1 MEINIPAGASAI
13 IERLEAH
20 GYEAYI
26 VGGCV
31 RDSLMGK
38 TPSDWDIC
46 TSARAE
52 EMLALF
58 EDKRVIPTGIQHG
71 TLTILAADG
80 AYEVTTFRIDGEY
93 LDHRHPKSVAFTREL
108 AEDLSRRDF
117 TINAMAWHP
126 ERGLI
131 DLFGGE
137 HDLSHRLVRAVGDP
151 TQRFDE
157 DGLRMLRM
165 VRFATVLDFDYDQA
179 TYDAVLAQNHLLDY
193 ISKER
198 IQVELN
204 KILLAAHPARG
215 LADLYTLG
223 MYPYI
228 IPVMCHTVGFA
239 QEGGHHFLDV
249 FEHSLLAVGVTQPE
263 LVLRLTMFLHDIGK
277 PFTWDATGAT
287 DYDRFNDHAAVG
299 AKIASRVLRQ
309 LKYDNATRKAVVEL
323 IRHHNDLILPDE
335 VNVRQTLAR
344 LGEVQTRRLVQVKI
358 ADLIAHDLGSERA
371 ETVAFFDEITAVIDR
386 VTSRGDCVRVKNLAV
401 GGREMQALGLSGR
414 AIGRALDALLEQV
427 LVDPAFNERDRLLAW
442 VREHAEALSDQQ

>member
-1 MEINIPAGASAI
+1 MEIHIPTGARKI
-13 IERLEAH
+13 IARLEQH

-38 TPSDWDIC
+38 SPSDWDIC

-52 EMLALF
+52 EMMALF

-71 TLTILAADG
+71 TLTILAEDG

-131 DLFGGE
+131 DLFGGVE
-137 HDLSHRLVRAVGDP
+137 DLRDRLVRAVGDP
-151 TQRFDE
+151 VQRFNE

-165 VRFATVLDFDYDQA
+165 VRFATVLDFDYDPA
-179 TYDAVLAQNHLLDY
+179 TYDAVRKQGHLLQY

-215 LADLYTLG
+215 LEDLYTLG

-228 IPVMCHTVGFA
+228 IPMMCHTVGFA
-239 QEGGHHFLDV
+239 QRGGHHFLDV
-249 FEHSLLAVGVTQPE
+249 FEHSLLAVGVIAPE
-263 LVLRLTMFLHDIGK
+263 LVLRLTMLLHDIGK
-277 PFTWDATGAT
+277 PFVWDSSESLS
-287 DYDRFNDHAAVG
+287 YDRFDDHAAVS
-299 AKIASRVLRQ
+299 AKLAGKILRD
-309 LKYDNATRKAVVEL
+309 LKYDNATRKDVVEL
-323 IRHHNDLILPDE
+323 IAHHNDILLPDP
-335 VNVRQTLAR
+335 VNVRRALAR
-344 LGEVQTRRLVQVKI
+344 LGEVQTRRLVQVKV
-358 ADLIAHDLGSERA
+358 ADLIAHDLAGEREKILALFA
-371 ETVAFFDEITAVIDR
+371 EISDVIDE
-386 VTSRGDCVRVKNLAV
+386 VVARGDCTSVKALAI
-401 GGREMQALGLSGR
+401 GGQDMMALGLSGR
-414 AIGRALDALLEQV
+414 AIGQMLNAALEIVLEKPEMNTRETLL
-427 LVDPAFNERDRLLAW
+427 NW
-442 VREHAEALSDQQ
+442 VRGNLENCQK

>member
-1 MEINIPAGASAI
+1 MEIHIPTGARKI
-13 IERLEAH
+13 IARLEQH

-38 TPSDWDIC
+38 RPSDWDIC

-52 EMLALF
+52 EMMALF

-71 TLTILAADG
+71 TLTILAEDG

-131 DLFGGE
+131 DLFGGVE
-137 HDLSHRLVRAVGDP
+137 DLRDRLVRAVGDP
-151 TQRFDE
+151 VQRFNE

-165 VRFATVLDFDYDQA
+165 VRFATVLDFDYDPA
-179 TYDAVLAQNHLLDY
+179 TYDAVRKQGHLLQY

-215 LADLYTLG
+215 LEDLYTLG

-228 IPVMCHTVGFA
+228 IPMMCHTVGFA
-239 QEGGHHFLDV
+239 QRGGHHFLDV
-249 FEHSLLAVGVTQPE
+249 FEHSLLAVGVITPE
-263 LVLRLTMFLHDIGK
+263 LVLRLTMLLHDIGK
-277 PFTWDATGAT
+277 PFVWDSSESLS
-287 DYDRFNDHAAVG
+287 YDRFDDHAAVS
-299 AKIASRVLRQ
+299 AKLAGKILRD
-309 LKYDNATRKAVVEL
+309 LKYDNATRKDVVEL
-323 IRHHNDLILPDE
+323 IAHHNDILLPDP
-335 VNVRQTLAR
+335 VNVRRALAR
-344 LGEVQTRRLVQVKI
+344 LGEVQTRRLVQVKV
-358 ADLIAHDLGSERA
+358 ADLIAHDLAGEREKILTLFA
-371 ETVAFFDEITAVIDR
+371 EISDVIDE
-386 VTSRGDCVRVKNLAV
+386 VVARGDCTSVKALAI
-401 GGREMQALGLSGR
+401 GGQDMMALGLSGR
-414 AIGRALDALLEQV
+414 AIGQMLNAALELVLEKPEMNTRETLL
-427 LVDPAFNERDRLLAW
+427 NW
-442 VREHAEALSDQQ
+442 VRGNLENCQK

>member
-1 MEINIPAGASAI
+1 MEIHIPTGARKI
-13 IERLEAH
+13 IARLEQH

-38 TPSDWDIC
+38 SPSDWDIC

-52 EMLALF
+52 EMMALF

-71 TLTILAADG
+71 TLTILAEDG

-131 DLFGGE
+131 DLFGGVE
-137 HDLSHRLVRAVGDP
+137 DLRDRLVRAVGDP
-151 TQRFDE
+151 VQRFNE

-165 VRFATVLDFDYDQA
+165 VRFATVLDFDYDPA
-179 TYDAVLAQNHLLDY
+179 TYDAVRKQGHLLQY

-215 LADLYTLG
+215 LEDLYTLG

-228 IPVMCHTVGFA
+228 IPLMCHTVGFA
-239 QEGGHHFLDV
+239 QRGGHHFLDV
-249 FEHSLLAVGVTQPE
+249 FEHSLLAVGVIAPE
-263 LVLRLTMFLHDIGK
+263 LVLRLTMLLHDIGK
-277 PFTWDATGAT
+277 PFVWDSSESLS
-287 DYDRFNDHAAVG
+287 YDRFDDHAAVS
-299 AKIASRVLRQ
+299 AKLAGKILRD
-309 LKYDNATRKAVVEL
+309 LKYDNATRKDVVEL
-323 IRHHNDLILPDE
+323 IAHHNDILLPDP
-335 VNVRQTLAR
+335 VNVRRALAR
-344 LGEVQTRRLVQVKI
+344 LGEVQTRRLVQVKV
-358 ADLIAHDLGSERA
+358 ADLIAHDLAGEREKILA
-371 ETVAFFDEITAVIDR
+371 LFAKISDVIDE
-386 VTSRGDCVRVKNLAV
+386 VVARGDCTSVKALAI
-401 GGREMQALGLSGR
+401 GGQDMMALGLSGR
-414 AIGRALDALLEQV
+414 AIGQMLNAALELVLEKPEMNTRETLL
-427 LVDPAFNERDRLLAW
+427 NW
-442 VREHAEALSDQQ
+442 VRGNLENCQK

>member
-1 MEINIPAGASAI
+1 MEIHIPTGARKI
-13 IERLEAH
+13 IARLEQH

-38 TPSDWDIC
+38 SPSDWDIC

-52 EMLALF
+52 EMMALF

-71 TLTILAADG
+71 TLTILAEDG

-131 DLFGGE
+131 DLFGGVE
-137 HDLSHRLVRAVGDP
+137 DLRDRLVRAVGDP
-151 TQRFDE
+151 VQRFNE

-165 VRFATVLDFDYDQA
+165 VRFATVLDFDYDPA
-179 TYDAVLAQNHLLDY
+179 TYDAVRKQGHLLQY

-215 LADLYTLG
+215 LEDLYTLG

-228 IPVMCHTVGFA
+228 IPMMCHTVGFA
-239 QEGGHHFLDV
+239 QRGSHHFLDV
-249 FEHSLLAVGVTQPE
+249 FEHSLLAVGVIAPE
-263 LVLRLTMFLHDIGK
+263 LVLRLTMLLHDIGK
-277 PFTWDATGAT
+277 PFVWDSSESLS
-287 DYDRFNDHAAVG
+287 YDRFDDHAAVS
-299 AKIASRVLRQ
+299 AKLAGKILRD
-309 LKYDNATRKAVVEL
+309 LKYDNATRKDVVEL
-323 IRHHNDLILPDE
+323 IAHHNDILLPDP
-335 VNVRQTLAR
+335 VNVRRALAR
-344 LGEVQTRRLVQVKI
+344 LGEVQTRRLVQVKV
-358 ADLIAHDLGSERA
+358 ADLIAHDLAGEREKILTLFA
-371 ETVAFFDEITAVIDR
+371 EISDVIDE
-386 VTSRGDCVRVKNLAV
+386 VVARGDCTSVKALAI
-401 GGREMQALGLSGR
+401 GGQDMMALGLSGR
-414 AIGRALDALLEQV
+414 AIGQMLNAALELVLEKPEMNTRETLL
-427 LVDPAFNERDRLLAW
+427 NW
-442 VREHAEALSDQQ
+442 VRSNLENCQK

>member
-1 MEINIPAGASAI
+1 MEIHIPTGARKI
-13 IERLEAH
+13 IARLEQH

-38 TPSDWDIC
+38 RPSDWDIC

-52 EMLALF
+52 EMMALF

-71 TLTILAADG
+71 TLTILAEDG

-131 DLFGGE
+131 DLFGGVE
-137 HDLSHRLVRAVGDP
+137 DLRDRLVRAVGDP
-151 TQRFDE
+151 VQRFNE

-165 VRFATVLDFDYDQA
+165 VRFATVLDFDYDPA
-179 TYDAVLAQNHLLDY
+179 TYDAVRKQGHLLQY

-215 LADLYTLG
+215 LEDLYTLG

-228 IPVMCHTVGFA
+228 IPMMCHTVGFA
-239 QEGGHHFLDV
+239 QRGGHHFLDV
-249 FEHSLLAVGVTQPE
+249 FEHSLLAVGVIAPE
-263 LVLRLTMFLHDIGK
+263 LVLRLTMLLHDLGK
-277 PFTWDATGAT
+277 PFVWDSSESLS
-287 DYDRFNDHAAVG
+287 YDRFDDHAAVS
-299 AKIASRVLRQ
+299 AKLAGKILRD
-309 LKYDNATRKAVVEL
+309 LKYDNATRKDVVEL
-323 IRHHNDLILPDE
+323 IAHHNDILLPDP
-335 VNVRQTLAR
+335 VNVRRALAR
-344 LGEVQTRRLVQVKI
+344 LGEVQTRRLVQVKV
-358 ADLIAHDLGSERA
+358 ADLIAHDLAGEREKILALFA
-371 ETVAFFDEITAVIDR
+371 EISDVIDE
-386 VTSRGDCVRVKNLAV
+386 VVARGDCTSVKALAI
-401 GGREMQALGLSGR
+401 GGQDMMALGLSGR
-414 AIGRALDALLEQV
+414 AIGQMLNAALELVLEKPEMNTRETLL
-427 LVDPAFNERDRLLAW
+427 NW
-442 VREHAEALSDQQ
+442 VRGNLENCQK

>member
-1 MEINIPAGASAI
+1 MEIHIPTGARKI
-13 IERLEAH
+13 IARLEQH

-38 TPSDWDIC
+38 RPSDWDIC

-52 EMLALF
+52 EMMALF

-71 TLTILAADG
+71 TLTILAEDG

-131 DLFGGE
+131 DLFGGVE
-137 HDLSHRLVRAVGDP
+137 DLRDRLVRAVGDP
-151 TQRFDE
+151 VQRFNE

-165 VRFATVLDFDYDQA
+165 VRFATVLDFDYDPA
-179 TYDAVLAQNHLLDY
+179 TYDAVRKQGHLLQY

-204 KILLAAHPARG
+204 KTLLAAHPARG
-215 LADLYTLG
+215 LEDLYTLG

-228 IPVMCHTVGFA
+228 IPMMCHTVGFA
-239 QEGGHHFLDV
+239 QRGGHHFLDV
-249 FEHSLLAVGVTQPE
+249 FEHSLLAVGVIAPE
-263 LVLRLTMFLHDIGK
+263 LVLRLTMLLHDIGK
-277 PFTWDATGAT
+277 PFVWDSSESLS
-287 DYDRFNDHAAVG
+287 YDRFDDHAAVS
-299 AKIASRVLRQ
+299 AKLAGKILRD
-309 LKYDNATRKAVVEL
+309 LKYDNATRKDVVEL
-323 IRHHNDLILPDE
+323 IAHHNDILLPDP
-335 VNVRQTLAR
+335 VNVRRALAR
-344 LGEVQTRRLVQVKI
+344 LGEVQTRRLVQVKV
-358 ADLIAHDLGSERA
+358 ADLIAHDLAGEREKILALFA
-371 ETVAFFDEITAVIDR
+371 EISDVIDE
-386 VTSRGDCVRVKNLAV
+386 VVARGDCTSVKALAI
-401 GGREMQALGLSGR
+401 GGQDMMALGLSGR
-414 AIGRALDALLEQV
+414 AIGQMLNAALELVLEKPEMNTRETLL
-427 LVDPAFNERDRLLAW
+427 NW
-442 VREHAEALSDQQ
+442 VRGNLENCQK

>member
-1 MEINIPAGASAI
+1 MEIHIPTGARKI
-13 IERLEAH
+13 IARLEQH

-38 TPSDWDIC
+38 SPSDWDIC

-52 EMLALF
+52 EMMALF

-71 TLTILAADG
+71 TLTILAEDG

-131 DLFGGE
+131 DLFGGVE
-137 HDLSHRLVRAVGDP
+137 DLRDRLVRAVGDP
-151 TQRFDE
+151 VQRFNE

-165 VRFATVLDFDYDQA
+165 VRFATVLDFDYDPA
-179 TYDAVLAQNHLLDY
+179 TYDAVRKQGHLLQY

-215 LADLYTLG
+215 LEDLYTLG

-228 IPVMCHTVGFA
+228 IPMMCHTVGFA
-239 QEGGHHFLDV
+239 QRGGHHFLDV
-249 FEHSLLAVGVTQPE
+249 FEHSLLAVGVIAPE
-263 LVLRLTMFLHDIGK
+263 LVLRLTMLLHDIGK
-277 PFTWDATGAT
+277 PFVWDSSESLS
-287 DYDRFNDHAAVG
+287 YDRFDDHAAVS
-299 AKIASRVLRQ
+299 AKLAGKILRD
-309 LKYDNATRKAVVEL
+309 LKYDNATRKDVVEL
-323 IRHHNDLILPDE
+323 IAHHNDILLPDP
-335 VNVRQTLAR
+335 VNVRRALAR
-344 LGEVQTRRLVQVKI
+344 FGEVQTRRLVQVKV
-358 ADLIAHDLGSERA
+358 ADLIAHDLAGEREKILALFA
-371 ETVAFFDEITAVIDR
+371 EISDVIDE
-386 VTSRGDCVRVKNLAV
+386 VVARGDCTSVKALAI
-401 GGREMQALGLSGR
+401 GGQDMMALGLSGR
-414 AIGRALDALLEQV
+414 AIGQMLNAALELVLEKPEMNTRETLL
-427 LVDPAFNERDRLLAW
+427 NW
-442 VREHAEALSDQQ
+442 VRGNLENCQK

>member
-1 MEINIPAGASAI
+1 MEIHIPTGARKI
-13 IERLEAH
+13 IARLEQH

-38 TPSDWDIC
+38 SPSDWDIC

-52 EMLALF
+52 EMMALF

-71 TLTILAADG
+71 TLTILAEDG

-131 DLFGGE
+131 DLFGGVE
-137 HDLSHRLVRAVGDP
+137 DLRDRLVRAVGDP
-151 TQRFDE
+151 VQRFND

-165 VRFATVLDFDYDQA
+165 VRFATVLDFDYDPA
-179 TYDAVLAQNHLLDY
+179 TYDAVRKQGHLLQY

-215 LADLYTLG
+215 LEDLYTLG

-228 IPVMCHTVGFA
+228 IPMMCHTVGFA
-239 QEGGHHFLDV
+239 QRGGHHFLDV
-249 FEHSLLAVGVTQPE
+249 FEHSLLAVGVITPE
-263 LVLRLTMFLHDIGK
+263 LVLRLTMLLHDIGK
-277 PFTWDATGAT
+277 PFVWDSSESLS
-287 DYDRFNDHAAVG
+287 YDRFDDHAAVS
-299 AKIASRVLRQ
+299 AKLAGKILRD
-309 LKYDNATRKAVVEL
+309 LKYDNATRKDVVEL
-323 IRHHNDLILPDE
+323 IAHHNDILLPDP
-335 VNVRQTLAR
+335 VNVRRALAR
-344 LGEVQTRRLVQVKI
+344 LGEVQTRRLVQVKV
-358 ADLIAHDLGSERA
+358 ADLIAHDLAGEREKILALFA
-371 ETVAFFDEITAVIDR
+371 EISDVIDE
-386 VTSRGDCVRVKNLAV
+386 VVARGDCTSVKALAI
-401 GGREMQALGLSGR
+401 GGQDMMALGLSGR
-414 AIGRALDALLEQV
+414 AIGQMLNAALELVLEKPKMNTRETLL
-427 LVDPAFNERDRLLAW
+427 NW
-442 VREHAEALSDQQ
+442 VRGNLENCQK

>member
-1 MEINIPAGASAI
+1 MEIHIPTGARKI
-13 IERLEAH
+13 IARLEQH

-38 TPSDWDIC
+38 SPSDWDIC

-52 EMLALF
+52 EMMALF

-71 TLTILAADG
+71 TLTILAEDG

-131 DLFGGE
+131 DLFGGVE
-137 HDLSHRLVRAVGDP
+137 DLRDRLVRAVGDP
-151 TQRFDE
+151 VQRFNE

-165 VRFATVLDFDYDQA
+165 VRFATVLDFDYDPA
-179 TYDAVLAQNHLLDY
+179 TYDAVRKQGHLLQY

-215 LADLYTLG
+215 LEDLYTLG

-228 IPVMCHTVGFA
+228 IPMMCHTVGFA
-239 QEGGHHFLDV
+239 QRGGHHFLDV
-249 FEHSLLAVGVTQPE
+249 FEHSLLAVGVIAPE
-263 LVLRLTMFLHDIGK
+263 LVLRLTMLLHDIGK
-277 PFTWDATGAT
+277 PFVWDSSESLS
-287 DYDRFNDHAAVG
+287 YDRFDDHAAVS
-299 AKIASRVLRQ
+299 AKLAGKILRD
-309 LKYDNATRKAVVEL
+309 LKYDNATRKDVVEL
-323 IRHHNDLILPDE
+323 IAHHSDILLPDP
-335 VNVRQTLAR
+335 VNVRRALAR
-344 LGEVQTRRLVQVKI
+344 LGEVQTRRLVQVKV
-358 ADLIAHDLGSERA
+358 ADLIAHDLAGEREKILALFA
-371 ETVAFFDEITAVIDR
+371 EISDVIDE
-386 VTSRGDCVRVKNLAV
+386 VVARGDCTSVKALAI
-401 GGREMQALGLSGR
+401 GGQDMMALGLSGR
-414 AIGRALDALLEQV
+414 AIGQMLNAALELVLEKPEMNTRETLL
-427 LVDPAFNERDRLLAW
+427 NW
-442 VREHAEALSDQQ
+442 VRGNLENCQK

>member
-1 MEINIPAGASAI
+1 MEIHIPTGARKI
-13 IERLEAH
+13 IARLEQH

-38 TPSDWDIC
+38 RPSDWDIC

-52 EMLALF
+52 EMMALF

-71 TLTILAADG
+71 TLTILAEDG

-131 DLFGGE
+131 DLFGGVE
-137 HDLSHRLVRAVGDP
+137 DLRDRLVRAVGDP
-151 TQRFDE
+151 VQRFNE

-165 VRFATVLDFDYDQA
+165 VRFATVLDFDYDPA
-179 TYDAVLAQNHLLDY
+179 TYDAVRKQGHLLQY

-215 LADLYTLG
+215 LEDLYTLG

-228 IPVMCHTVGFA
+228 IPMMCHTVGFA
-239 QEGGHHFLDV
+239 QRGGHHFLDV
-249 FEHSLLAVGVTQPE
+249 FEHSLLAVGVIAPE
-263 LVLRLTMFLHDIGK
+263 LVLRLTMLLHDIGK
-277 PFTWDATGAT
+277 PFVWNSSESLS
-287 DYDRFNDHAAVG
+287 YDRFDDHAAVS
-299 AKIASRVLRQ
+299 AKLAGKILRD
-309 LKYDNATRKAVVEL
+309 LKYDNATRKDVVEL
-323 IRHHNDLILPDE
+323 IAHHNDILLPDP
-335 VNVRQTLAR
+335 VNVRRALAR
-344 LGEVQTRRLVQVKI
+344 LGEVQTRRLVQVKV
-358 ADLIAHDLGSERA
+358 ADLIAHDLAGEREKILALFA
-371 ETVAFFDEITAVIDR
+371 EISDVIDE
-386 VTSRGDCVRVKNLAV
+386 VVARGDCTSVKALAI
-401 GGREMQALGLSGR
+401 GGQDMMALGLSGR
-414 AIGRALDALLEQV
+414 AIGQMLNAALELVLEKPEMNTRETLL
-427 LVDPAFNERDRLLAW
+427 NW
-442 VREHAEALSDQQ
+442 VRGNLENCQK

>member
-1 MEINIPAGASAI
+1 MEIHIPTGARKI
-13 IERLEAH
+13 IARLEQH

-38 TPSDWDIC
+38 RPSDWDIC

-52 EMLALF
+52 EMMALF

-71 TLTILAADG
+71 TLTILAEDG

-131 DLFGGE
+131 DLFGGVE
-137 HDLSHRLVRAVGDP
+137 DLRDRLVRAVGDP
-151 TQRFDE
+151 VQRFNE

-165 VRFATVLDFDYDQA
+165 VRFATVLDFDYDPA
-179 TYDAVLAQNHLLDY
+179 TYDAVRKQGHLLQY

-215 LADLYTLG
+215 LEDLYTLG

-228 IPVMCHTVGFA
+228 IPMMCHTVGFA
-239 QEGGHHFLDV
+239 QRGGYHFLDV
-249 FEHSLLAVGVTQPE
+249 FEHSLLAVGVIAPE
-263 LVLRLTMFLHDIGK
+263 LVLRLTMLLHDIGK
-277 PFTWDATGAT
+277 PFVWDSSESLS
-287 DYDRFNDHAAVG
+287 YDRFDDHAAVS
-299 AKIASRVLRQ
+299 AKLAGKILRD
-309 LKYDNATRKAVVEL
+309 LKYDNATRKDVVEL
-323 IRHHNDLILPDE
+323 IAHHNDILLPDP
-335 VNVRQTLAR
+335 VNVRRALAR
-344 LGEVQTRRLVQVKI
+344 LGEVQTRRLVQVKV
-358 ADLIAHDLGSERA
+358 ADLIAHDLAGEREKILALFA
-371 ETVAFFDEITAVIDR
+371 EISDVIDE
-386 VTSRGDCVRVKNLAV
+386 VVARGDCTSVKALAI
-401 GGREMQALGLSGR
+401 GGQDMMALGLSGR
-414 AIGRALDALLEQV
+414 AIGQTLNAALELVLEKPEMNTRETLL
-427 LVDPAFNERDRLLAW
+427 NW
-442 VREHAEALSDQQ
+442 VRGNLENCQK

>member
-1 MEINIPAGASAI
+1 MEIHIPTGARKI
-13 IERLEAH
+13 IARLEQH

-38 TPSDWDIC
+38 SPSDWDIC

-52 EMLALF
+52 EMMALF

-71 TLTILAADG
+71 TLTILAEDG

-131 DLFGGE
+131 DLFGGVE
-137 HDLSHRLVRAVGDP
+137 DLRDRLVRAVGDP
-151 TQRFDE
+151 MQRFNE

-165 VRFATVLDFDYDQA
+165 VRFATVLDFDYDPA
-179 TYDAVLAQNHLLDY
+179 TYDAVRKQGHLLQY

-215 LADLYTLG
+215 LEDLYTLG

-228 IPVMCHTVGFA
+228 IPMMCHTVGFA
-239 QEGGHHFLDV
+239 QRGGHHFLDV
-249 FEHSLLAVGVTQPE
+249 FEHSLLAVGVIAPE
-263 LVLRLTMFLHDIGK
+263 LVLRLTMLLHDIGK
-277 PFTWDATGAT
+277 PFVWDSSESLS
-287 DYDRFNDHAAVG
+287 YDRFDDHAAVS
-299 AKIASRVLRQ
+299 AKLAGKILRD
-309 LKYDNATRKAVVEL
+309 LKYDNATRKDVVEL
-323 IRHHNDLILPDE
+323 IAHHNDILLPDP
-335 VNVRQTLAR
+335 VNVRRALAR
-344 LGEVQTRRLVQVKI
+344 LGEVQTRRLVQVKV
-358 ADLIAHDLGSERA
+358 ADLIAHDLAGEREKILALFA
-371 ETVAFFDEITAVIDR
+371 EISDVIDE
-386 VTSRGDCVRVKNLAV
+386 VVARGDCTSVKALAI
-401 GGREMQALGLSGR
+401 GGQDMMALGLSGR
-414 AIGRALDALLEQV
+414 AIGQMLNAALELVLEKPEMNTRETLL
-427 LVDPAFNERDRLLAW
+427 NW
-442 VREHAEALSDQQ
+442 VRGNLENCQK

>member
-1 MEINIPAGASAI
+1 MEIHIPTGARKI
-13 IERLEAH
+13 IARLEQH

-38 TPSDWDIC
+38 RPSDWDIC

-52 EMLALF
+52 EMMALF

-71 TLTILAADG
+71 TLTILAEDG

-131 DLFGGE
+131 DLFGGVE
-137 HDLSHRLVRAVGDP
+137 DLRDRLVRAVGDP
-151 TQRFDE
+151 VQRFNE

-165 VRFATVLDFDYDQA
+165 VRFATVLDFDYDPA
-179 TYDAVLAQNHLLDY
+179 TYDAVRKQGHLLQY

-215 LADLYTLG
+215 LEDLYTLG

-228 IPVMCHTVGFA
+228 IPMMCHTVGFA
-239 QEGGHHFLDV
+239 QRGGHHFLDV
-249 FEHSLLAVGVTQPE
+249 FEHSLLAVGVIAPE
-263 LVLRLTMFLHDIGK
+263 LVLRLTMLLHDIGK
-277 PFTWDATGAT
+277 PFVWDSSESLS
-287 DYDRFNDHAAVG
+287 YDRFDDHAAVS
-299 AKIASRVLRQ
+299 AKLAGKILRD
-309 LKYDNATRKAVVEL
+309 LKYDNATRKDVVEL
-323 IRHHNDLILPDE
+323 IAHHNDILLPDP
-335 VNVRQTLAR
+335 VNVRRALAR
-344 LGEVQTRRLVQVKI
+344 LGEVQTRRLVQVKV
-358 ADLIAHDLGSERA
+358 ADLIAHDLAGEREKILALFA
-371 ETVAFFDEITAVIDR
+371 EISDVIGEVVA
-386 VTSRGDCVRVKNLAV
+386 RGDCTSVKALAI
-401 GGREMQALGLSGR
+401 GGQDMMALGLSGR
-414 AIGRALDALLEQV
+414 AIGQMLNAALELVLEKPEMNTRETLL
-427 LVDPAFNERDRLLAW
+427 NW
-442 VREHAEALSDQQ
+442 VRGNLENCQK

>member
-1 MEINIPAGASAI
+1 MEIHIPTGARKI
-13 IERLEAH
+13 IARLEQH

-38 TPSDWDIC
+38 RPSDWDIC

-52 EMLALF
+52 EMMALF

-71 TLTILAADG
+71 TLTILAEDG

-131 DLFGGE
+131 DLFGGVE
-137 HDLSHRLVRAVGDP
+137 DLRDRLVRAVGDP
-151 TQRFDE
+151 VQRFNE

-165 VRFATVLDFDYDQA
+165 VRFATVLDFDYDPA
-179 TYDAVLAQNHLLDY
+179 TYDAVRKQGHLLQY

-215 LADLYTLG
+215 LEDLYTLG

-228 IPVMCHTVGFA
+228 IPMMCHTVGFA
-239 QEGGHHFLDV
+239 QRGSHHFLDV
-249 FEHSLLAVGVTQPE
+249 FEHSLLAVGVIAPE
-263 LVLRLTMFLHDIGK
+263 LVLRLTMLLHDIGK
-277 PFTWDATGAT
+277 PFVWDSSESLS
-287 DYDRFNDHAAVG
+287 YDRFDDHAAVS
-299 AKIASRVLRQ
+299 AKLAGKILRD
-309 LKYDNATRKAVVEL
+309 LKYDNATRKDVIEL
-323 IRHHNDLILPDE
+323 IAHHNDILLPDP
-335 VNVRQTLAR
+335 VNVRRALAR
-344 LGEVQTRRLVQVKI
+344 LGEVQTRRLVQVKV
-358 ADLIAHDLGSERA
+358 ADLIAHDLAGEREKILALFA
-371 ETVAFFDEITAVIDR
+371 EISDIIDEVVA
-386 VTSRGDCVRVKNLAV
+386 RGDCTSVKALAI
-401 GGREMQALGLSGR
+401 GGQDMMALGLSGR
-414 AIGRALDALLEQV
+414 AIGQMLNAALELVLEKPEMNTRETLL
-427 LVDPAFNERDRLLAW
+427 NW
-442 VREHAEALSDQQ
+442 VRGNLENCQK

>member
-1 MEINIPAGASAI
+1 MKIHIPTGERKI
-13 IERLEAH
+13 IALLEQH

-38 TPSDWDIC
+38 RPSDWDIC

-71 TLTILAADG
+71 TLTILAEDG

-131 DLFGGE
+131 DLFGGVE
-137 HDLSHRLVRAVGDP
+137 DLRDRLVRAVGDP
-151 TQRFDE
+151 VQRFNE

-165 VRFATVLDFDYDQA
+165 VRFATVLDFDYDPA
-179 TYDAVLAQNHLLDY
+179 TYDAVRKQGHLLQY

-215 LADLYTLG
+215 LEDLYTLG

-228 IPVMCHTVGFA
+228 IPLMCHTVGFA
-239 QEGGHHFLDV
+239 QRGGHHFLDV
-249 FEHSLLAVGVTQPE
+249 FEHSLLAVGVIAPE
-263 LVLRLTMFLHDIGK
+263 LVLRLTMLLHDIGK
-277 PFTWDATGAT
+277 PFVWDSSESLS
-287 DYDRFNDHAAVG
+287 YDRFDDHAAVS
-299 AKIASRVLRQ
+299 AKLAGKILRD
-309 LKYDNATRKAVVEL
+309 LKYDNATRKDVVEL
-323 IRHHNDLILPDE
+323 IAHHNDILLPDP
-335 VNVRQTLAR
+335 VNVRRALAR
-344 LGEVQTRRLVQVKI
+344 LGEVQTRRLVQVKV
-358 ADLIAHDLGSERA
+358 ADLIAHDLAGEREKILALFA
-371 ETVAFFDEITAVIDR
+371 EISDVIDE
-386 VTSRGDCVRVKNLAV
+386 VVARGDCTSVKALAI
-401 GGREMQALGLSGR
+401 GGQDMMALGLSGR
-414 AIGRALDALLEQV
+414 AIGQMLNAALELVLEKPEMNTRETLL
-427 LVDPAFNERDRLLAW
+427 NW
-442 VREHAEALSDQQ
+442 VRGNLENCQK

>member
-1 MEINIPAGASAI
+1 MEIHIPTGARKI
-13 IERLEAH
+13 IARLEQH

-38 TPSDWDIC
+38 RPSDWDIC

-52 EMLALF
+52 EMIALF

-71 TLTILAADG
+71 TLTILAEDG

-131 DLFGGE
+131 DLFGGVE
-137 HDLSHRLVRAVGDP
+137 DLRDRLVRAVGDP
-151 TQRFDE
+151 VQRFNE

-165 VRFATVLDFDYDQA
+165 VRFATVLDFDYDPA
-179 TYDAVLAQNHLLDY
+179 TYDAVRKQGHLLQY

-215 LADLYTLG
+215 LEDLYTLG

-228 IPVMCHTVGFA
+228 IPLMCHTVGFA
-239 QEGGHHFLDV
+239 QRGGHHFLDV
-249 FEHSLLAVGVTQPE
+249 FEHSLLAVGVITPE
-263 LVLRLTMFLHDIGK
+263 LVLRLTMLLHDIGK
-277 PFTWDATGAT
+277 PFVWDSSESLS
-287 DYDRFNDHAAVG
+287 YDRFDDHAAVS
-299 AKIASRVLRQ
+299 AKLAGKILRD
-309 LKYDNATRKAVVEL
+309 LKYDNATRKDVVEL
-323 IRHHNDLILPDE
+323 IAHHNDILLPDP
-335 VNVRQTLAR
+335 VNVRRALAR
-344 LGEVQTRRLVQVKI
+344 LGEVQTRRLVQVKV
-358 ADLIAHDLGSERA
+358 ADLIAHDLAGEREKILALFA
-371 ETVAFFDEITAVIDR
+371 EISDVIDE
-386 VTSRGDCVRVKNLAV
+386 VVARGDCTSVKALAI
-401 GGREMQALGLSGR
+401 GGQDMMALGLSGR
-414 AIGRALDALLEQV
+414 AIGQMLNAALELVLEKPEMNTRETLL
-427 LVDPAFNERDRLLAW
+427 NW
-442 VREHAEALSDQQ
+442 VRGNLENCQK

>member
-1 MEINIPAGASAI
+1 MEIHIPTGARKI
-13 IERLEAH
+13 IARLEQH

-38 TPSDWDIC
+38 RPSDWDIC

-52 EMLALF
+52 EMMALF

-71 TLTILAADG
+71 TLTILAEDG

-131 DLFGGE
+131 DLFGGVE
-137 HDLSHRLVRAVGDP
+137 DLRDRLVRAVGDP
-151 TQRFDE
+151 VQRFNE

-165 VRFATVLDFDYDQA
+165 VRFATVLDFDYDPA
-179 TYDAVLAQNHLLDY
+179 TYDAVRKQDHLLQY

-215 LADLYTLG
+215 LEDLYTLG

-228 IPVMCHTVGFA
+228 IPMMCHTVGFA
-239 QEGGHHFLDV
+239 QRGGHHFLDV
-249 FEHSLLAVGVTQPE
+249 FEHSLLAVGVIAPE
-263 LVLRLTMFLHDIGK
+263 LVLRLTMLLHDIGK
-277 PFTWDATGAT
+277 PFVWDSSESLS
-287 DYDRFNDHAAVG
+287 YDRFDDHAAVS
-299 AKIASRVLRQ
+299 AKLAGKILRD
-309 LKYDNATRKAVVEL
+309 LKYDNATRKDVVEL
-323 IRHHNDLILPDE
+323 IAHHNDILLPDP
-335 VNVRQTLAR
+335 VNVRRALAR
-344 LGEVQTRRLVQVKI
+344 LGEVQTRRLVQVKV
-358 ADLIAHDLGSERA
+358 ADLIAHDLAGEREKILTLFA
-371 ETVAFFDEITAVIDR
+371 EISDVIDE
-386 VTSRGDCVRVKNLAV
+386 VVARGDCTSVKALAI
-401 GGREMQALGLSGR
+401 GGQDMMALGLSGR
-414 AIGRALDALLEQV
+414 AIGQMLNAALELVLEKPEMNTRETLL
-427 LVDPAFNERDRLLAW
+427 NW
-442 VREHAEALSDQQ
+442 VRGNLENCQK

>member
-1 MEINIPAGASAI
+1 MEIHIPTGARKI
-13 IERLEAH
+13 IARLEQH

-38 TPSDWDIC
+38 RPSDWDIC

-52 EMLALF
+52 EMMALF

-71 TLTILAADG
+71 TLTILAEDG

-131 DLFGGE
+131 DLFGGVE
-137 HDLSHRLVRAVGDP
+137 DLRDRLVRAVGDP
-151 TQRFDE
+151 VQRFNE

-165 VRFATVLDFDYDQA
+165 VRFATVLDFDYDPA
-179 TYDAVLAQNHLLDY
+179 TYDAVRKQGHLLQY

-215 LADLYTLG
+215 LEDLYTLG

-228 IPVMCHTVGFA
+228 IPMMCHTVGFA
-239 QEGGHHFLDV
+239 QRGGHHFLDV
-249 FEHSLLAVGVTQPE
+249 FEHSLLAVGVIAPE
-263 LVLRLTMFLHDIGK
+263 LVLRLTMLLHDIGK
-277 PFTWDATGAT
+277 PFVWDSSESLS
-287 DYDRFNDHAAVG
+287 YDRFDDHAAVS
-299 AKIASRVLRQ
+299 AKLAGKILRD
-309 LKYDNATRKAVVEL
+309 LKYDNATRKDVVEL
-323 IRHHNDLILPDE
+323 IAHHNDILLPDP
-335 VNVRQTLAR
+335 VNVRRALAR
-344 LGEVQTRRLVQVKI
+344 LGEVQTRRLVQVKV
-358 ADLIAHDLGSERA
+358 ADLIAHDLAGEREKILALFA
-371 ETVAFFDEITAVIDR
+371 EISDVIDE
-386 VTSRGDCVRVKNLAV
+386 VVVRGDCTSVKALAI
-401 GGREMQALGLSGR
+401 GGQDMMALGLSGR
-414 AIGRALDALLEQV
+414 AIGQMLNAALELVLEKPKMNTRETLL
-427 LVDPAFNERDRLLAW
+427 NW
-442 VREHAEALSDQQ
+442 VRGNLENCQK

>member
-1 MEINIPAGASAI
+1 MEIHIPTGARKI
-13 IERLEAH
+13 IARLEQH

-38 TPSDWDIC
+38 RPSDWDIC

-52 EMLALF
+52 EMMALF

-71 TLTILAADG
+71 TLTILAEDG

-131 DLFGGE
+131 DLFGGVE
-137 HDLSHRLVRAVGDP
+137 DLRDRLVRAVGDP
-151 TQRFDE
+151 VQRFNE

-165 VRFATVLDFDYDQA
+165 VRFATVLDFDYDPT
-179 TYDAVLAQNHLLDY
+179 TYDAVRKQGHLLQY

-215 LADLYTLG
+215 LEDLYTLG

-228 IPVMCHTVGFA
+228 IPMMCHTVGFA
-239 QEGGHHFLDV
+239 QRGGHHFLDV
-249 FEHSLLAVGVTQPE
+249 FEHSLLAVGVIAPE
-263 LVLRLTMFLHDIGK
+263 LVLRLTMLLHDIGK
-277 PFTWDATGAT
+277 PFVWDSSESLS
-287 DYDRFNDHAAVG
+287 YDRFDDHAAVS
-299 AKIASRVLRQ
+299 AKLAGKILRD
-309 LKYDNATRKAVVEL
+309 LKYDNATRKDVVEL
-323 IRHHNDLILPDE
+323 IAHHNDILLPDP
-335 VNVRQTLAR
+335 VNVRRALAR
-344 LGEVQTRRLVQVKI
+344 LGEVQTRRLVQVKV
-358 ADLIAHDLGSERA
+358 ADLIAHDLAGEREKILALFA
-371 ETVAFFDEITAVIDR
+371 EISDVIDE
-386 VTSRGDCVRVKNLAV
+386 VVARGDCTSVKALAI
-401 GGREMQALGLSGR
+401 GGQDMMALGLSGR
-414 AIGRALDALLEQV
+414 AIGQMLNAALELVLEKPEMNTRETLL
-427 LVDPAFNERDRLLAW
+427 NW
-442 VREHAEALSDQQ
+442 VRGNLENCQK

>member
-1 MEINIPAGASAI
+1 MEIHIPTGARKI
-13 IERLEAH
+13 IARLEQH

-38 TPSDWDIC
+38 RPSDWDIC

-52 EMLALF
+52 EMMALF

-71 TLTILAADG
+71 TLTILAEDG

-131 DLFGGE
+131 DLFGGVE
-137 HDLSHRLVRAVGDP
+137 DLRDRLVRAVGDP
-151 TQRFDE
+151 VQRFNE

-165 VRFATVLDFDYDQA
+165 VRFATVLDFDYDPA
-179 TYDAVLAQNHLLDY
+179 TYDAVRKQGHLLQY

-215 LADLYTLG
+215 LEDLYTLG

-228 IPVMCHTVGFA
+228 IPMMCHTVGFA
-239 QEGGHHFLDV
+239 QRGGHHFLDV
-249 FEHSLLAVGVTQPE
+249 FEHSLLAVGVIAPE
-263 LVLRLTMFLHDIGK
+263 LVLRLTMLLHDIGK
-277 PFTWDATGAT
+277 PFVWGSSESLS
-287 DYDRFNDHAAVG
+287 YDRFDDHAAVS
-299 AKIASRVLRQ
+299 AKLAGKILRD
-309 LKYDNATRKAVVEL
+309 LKYDNATRKDVVEL
-323 IRHHNDLILPDE
+323 IAHHNDILLPDP
-335 VNVRQTLAR
+335 VNVRRALAR
-344 LGEVQTRRLVQVKI
+344 LGEVQTRRLVQVKV
-358 ADLIAHDLGSERA
+358 ADLIAHDLAGEREKILALFA
-371 ETVAFFDEITAVIDR
+371 EISDVIDE
-386 VTSRGDCVRVKNLAV
+386 VVARGDCTSVKALAI
-401 GGREMQALGLSGR
+401 GGQDMMALGLSGR
-414 AIGRALDALLEQV
+414 AIGQMLNAALELVLEKPEMNTRETLL
-427 LVDPAFNERDRLLAW
+427 NW
-442 VREHAEALSDQQ
+442 VRGNLENCQK

>member
-1 MEINIPAGASAI
+1 MEIHIPTGARKI
-13 IERLEAH
+13 IARLEQH

-38 TPSDWDIC
+38 RPSDWDIC

-52 EMLALF
+52 EMMALF

-71 TLTILAADG
+71 TLTILAEDG

-131 DLFGGE
+131 DLFGGVE
-137 HDLSHRLVRAVGDP
+137 DLRDRLVRAVGDP
-151 TQRFDE
+151 VQRFNE

-165 VRFATVLDFDYDQA
+165 VRFATVLDFDYDPA
-179 TYDAVLAQNHLLDY
+179 TYDAVRKQGHLLQY

-215 LADLYTLG
+215 LEDLYTLG

-228 IPVMCHTVGFA
+228 IPMMCHTVGFA
-239 QEGGHHFLDV
+239 QRGGHHFLDV
-249 FEHSLLAVGVTQPE
+249 FEHSLLAVGVIAPE
-263 LVLRLTMFLHDIGK
+263 LVLRLTMLLHDIGK
-277 PFTWDATGAT
+277 PFVWDSSESLS
-287 DYDRFNDHAAVG
+287 YDRFDNHAAVS
-299 AKIASRVLRQ
+299 AKLAGKILRD
-309 LKYDNATRKAVVEL
+309 LKYDNATRKDVVEL
-323 IRHHNDLILPDE
+323 IAHHNDILLPDP
-335 VNVRQTLAR
+335 VNVRRALAR
-344 LGEVQTRRLVQVKI
+344 LGEVQTRRLVQVKV
-358 ADLIAHDLGSERA
+358 ADLIAHDLAGEREKILALFA
-371 ETVAFFDEITAVIDR
+371 EISDVIDE
-386 VTSRGDCVRVKNLAV
+386 VVARGDCTSVKALAI
-401 GGREMQALGLSGR
+401 GGQDMMALGLSGR
-414 AIGRALDALLEQV
+414 AIGQMLNAALELVLEKPEMNTRETLL
-427 LVDPAFNERDRLLAW
+427 NW
-442 VREHAEALSDQQ
+442 VRGNLENCQK

>member
-1 MEINIPAGASAI
+1 MEIHIPTGARKI
-13 IERLEAH
+13 IARLEQH

-38 TPSDWDIC
+38 RPSDWDIC

-52 EMLALF
+52 EMMALF

-71 TLTILAADG
+71 TLTILAEDG

-131 DLFGGE
+131 DLFGGVE
-137 HDLSHRLVRAVGDP
+137 DLRDRLVRAVGDP
-151 TQRFDE
+151 VQRFNE

-165 VRFATVLDFDYDQA
+165 VRFATVLDFDYDPA
-179 TYDAVLAQNHLLDY
+179 TYDAVRKQGHLLQY

-215 LADLYTLG
+215 LEDLYTLG

-228 IPVMCHTVGFA
+228 IPMMCHTVGFA
-239 QEGGHHFLDV
+239 QRGGYHFLDV
-249 FEHSLLAVGVTQPE
+249 FEHSLLAVGVIAPE
-263 LVLRLTMFLHDIGK
+263 LVLRLTMLLHDIGK
-277 PFTWDATGAT
+277 PFVWDSSESLS
-287 DYDRFNDHAAVG
+287 YDRFDDHAAVS
-299 AKIASRVLRQ
+299 AKLAGKILRD
-309 LKYDNATRKAVVEL
+309 LKYDNATRKDVVEL
-323 IRHHNDLILPDE
+323 IAHHNDILLPDP
-335 VNVRQTLAR
+335 VNVRRALAR
-344 LGEVQTRRLVQVKI
+344 LGEVQTRRLVQVKV
-358 ADLIAHDLGSERA
+358 ADLIAHDLAGEREKILALFA
-371 ETVAFFDEITAVIDR
+371 EISDVIDE
-386 VTSRGDCVRVKNLAV
+386 VVARGDCTSVKALAI
-401 GGREMQALGLSGR
+401 GGQDMMALGLSGR
-414 AIGRALDALLEQV
+414 AIGQMLNAALELVLEKPEMNTRETLL
-427 LVDPAFNERDRLLAW
+427 NW
-442 VREHAEALSDQQ
+442 VRSNLENCQK

>member
-1 MEINIPAGASAI
+1 MEIHIPTGARKI
-13 IERLEAH
+13 IARLEQH

-38 TPSDWDIC
+38 RPSDWDIC

-52 EMLALF
+52 EMMALF

-71 TLTILAADG
+71 TLTILAEDG

-131 DLFGGE
+131 DLFGGVE
-137 HDLSHRLVRAVGDP
+137 DLRDRLVRAVGDP
-151 TQRFDE
+151 VQRFNE

-165 VRFATVLDFDYDQA
+165 VRFATVLDFDYDPA
-179 TYDAVLAQNHLLDY
+179 TYDAVRKQGHLLQY

-215 LADLYTLG
+215 LEDLYTLG

-228 IPVMCHTVGFA
+228 IPMMCHTVGFA
-239 QEGGHHFLDV
+239 QRGGHHFLDV
-249 FEHSLLAVGVTQPE
+249 FEHSLLAVGVIAPE
-263 LVLRLTMFLHDIGK
+263 LVLRLTMLLHDIGK
-277 PFTWDATGAT
+277 PFVWDSSESLS
-287 DYDRFNDHAAVG
+287 YDRFDDHAAVS
-299 AKIASRVLRQ
+299 AKLAGKILRD
-309 LKYDNATRKAVVEL
+309 LKYDNATRKDVIEL
-323 IRHHNDLILPDE
+323 IAHHNDILLPDP
-335 VNVRQTLAR
+335 VNVRRALAR
-344 LGEVQTRRLVQVKI
+344 LGEVQTRRLVQVKV
-358 ADLIAHDLGSERA
+358 ADLIAHDLAGEREKILALFA
-371 ETVAFFDEITAVIDR
+371 EISDVIDE
-386 VTSRGDCVRVKNLAV
+386 VVARGDCTSVKALAI
-401 GGREMQALGLSGR
+401 GGQDMMALGLSGR
-414 AIGRALDALLEQV
+414 AIGQMLNAALELVLEKPEMNTRETLL
-427 LVDPAFNERDRLLAW
+427 NW
-442 VREHAEALSDQQ
+442 VRGNLENCQK

>member
-1 MEINIPAGASAI
+1 MEIHIPTGARKI
-13 IERLEAH
+13 IARLEQH

-38 TPSDWDIC
+38 RPSDWDIC

-52 EMLALF
+52 EMMALF

-71 TLTILAADG
+71 TLTILAEDG

-131 DLFGGE
+131 DLFGGVE
-137 HDLSHRLVRAVGDP
+137 DLRDRLVRAVGDP
-151 TQRFDE
+151 VQRFNE

-165 VRFATVLDFDYDQA
+165 VRFATVLDFDYDPA
-179 TYDAVLAQNHLLDY
+179 TYDAVRKQGHLLQY

-215 LADLYTLG
+215 LEDLYTLG

-228 IPVMCHTVGFA
+228 IPKMCHTVGFA
-239 QEGGHHFLDV
+239 QRGGHHFLDV
-249 FEHSLLAVGVTQPE
+249 FEHSLLAVGVIAPE
-263 LVLRLTMFLHDIGK
+263 LVLRLTMLLHDIGK
-277 PFTWDATGAT
+277 PFVWDSSESLS
-287 DYDRFNDHAAVG
+287 YDRFDDHAAVS
-299 AKIASRVLRQ
+299 AKLAGKILRD
-309 LKYDNATRKAVVEL
+309 LKYDNATRKDVVEL
-323 IRHHNDLILPDE
+323 IAHHNDILLPDP
-335 VNVRQTLAR
+335 VNVRRALAR
-344 LGEVQTRRLVQVKI
+344 LGELQTRRLVQVKV
-358 ADLIAHDLGSERA
+358 ADLIAHDLAGEREKILALFA
-371 ETVAFFDEITAVIDR
+371 EISDVIDE
-386 VTSRGDCVRVKNLAV
+386 VVARGDCTSVKALAI
-401 GGREMQALGLSGR
+401 GGQDMMALGLSGR
-414 AIGRALDALLEQV
+414 AIGQMLNAALELVLEKPEMNTRETLL
-427 LVDPAFNERDRLLAW
+427 NW
-442 VREHAEALSDQQ
+442 VRGNLENCQK

>member
-1 MEINIPAGASAI
+1 MEIHIPTGARKI
-13 IERLEAH
+13 IARLEQH

-38 TPSDWDIC
+38 RPSDWDIC

-52 EMLALF
+52 EMMALF

-71 TLTILAADG
+71 TLTILAEDG

-131 DLFGGE
+131 DLFGGVE
-137 HDLSHRLVRAVGDP
+137 DLRDRLVRAVGDP
-151 TQRFDE
+151 VQRFNE

-165 VRFATVLDFDYDQA
+165 VRFATVLDFDYDPA
-179 TYDAVLAQNHLLDY
+179 TYDAVRKQGHLLQY

-215 LADLYTLG
+215 LEDLYTLG

-228 IPVMCHTVGFA
+228 IPMMCHTVGFA
-239 QEGGHHFLDV
+239 QRGGHHFLDV
-249 FEHSLLAVGVTQPE
+249 FEHSLLAVGVIAPE
-263 LVLRLTMFLHDIGK
+263 LVLRLTMLLHDIGK
-277 PFTWDATGAT
+277 PFVWDSSESLS
-287 DYDRFNDHAAVG
+287 YDRFDDHAAVS
-299 AKIASRVLRQ
+299 AKLAGKILRD
-309 LKYDNATRKAVVEL
+309 LKYDNATRKDVVEL
-323 IRHHNDLILPDE
+323 IAHHNDILLPDP
-335 VNVRQTLAR
+335 VNVRRALAR
-344 LGEVQTRRLVQVKI
+344 LGEVQTRRLVQVNV
-358 ADLIAHDLGSERA
+358 ADLIAHDLAGEREKILTLFA
-371 ETVAFFDEITAVIDR
+371 EISDVIDE
-386 VTSRGDCVRVKNLAV
+386 VVARGDCTSVKALAI
-401 GGREMQALGLSGR
+401 GGQDMMALGLSGR
-414 AIGRALDALLEQV
+414 AIGQMLNAALELVLEKPEMNTRETLL
-427 LVDPAFNERDRLLAW
+427 NW
-442 VREHAEALSDQQ
+442 VRGNLENCQK

>member
-1 MEINIPAGASAI
+1 MEIHIPTGARKI
-13 IERLEAH
+13 IARLEQH

-38 TPSDWDIC
+38 SPSDWDIC

-52 EMLALF
+52 EMMALF

-71 TLTILAADG
+71 TLTILAEDG

-131 DLFGGE
+131 DLFGGVE
-137 HDLSHRLVRAVGDP
+137 DLRDRLVRAVGDP
-151 TQRFDE
+151 VQRFNE

-165 VRFATVLDFDYDQA
+165 VRFATVLDFDYDPA
-179 TYDAVLAQNHLLDY
+179 TYDAVRKQGHLLQY

-215 LADLYTLG
+215 LEDLYTLG

-228 IPVMCHTVGFA
+228 IPMMCHTVGFA
-239 QEGGHHFLDV
+239 QRGGHHFLDV
-249 FEHSLLAVGVTQPE
+249 FEHSLLAVGVIAPE
-263 LVLRLTMFLHDIGK
+263 LVLRLTMLLHDIGK
-277 PFTWDATGAT
+277 PFVWDSSESLS
-287 DYDRFNDHAAVG
+287 YDRFDDHAAVS
-299 AKIASRVLRQ
+299 AKLAGKILRD
-309 LKYDNATRKAVVEL
+309 LKYDNATRKDVVEL
-323 IRHHNDLILPDE
+323 IAHHNAILLPDP
-335 VNVRQTLAR
+335 VNVRRALAR
-344 LGEVQTRRLVQVKI
+344 LGEVQTRRLVQVKV
-358 ADLIAHDLGSERA
+358 ADLIAHDLAGEREKILALFA
-371 ETVAFFDEITAVIDR
+371 EISDVIDE
-386 VTSRGDCVRVKNLAV
+386 VVARGDCTSVKALAI
-401 GGREMQALGLSGR
+401 GGQDMMALGLSGR
-414 AIGRALDALLEQV
+414 AIGQMLNAALELVLEKPEMNTRETLL
-427 LVDPAFNERDRLLAW
+427 NW
-442 VREHAEALSDQQ
+442 VRGNLENCQK

>member
-1 MEINIPAGASAI
+1 MEIHIPTGARKI
-13 IERLEAH
+13 IARLEQH

-38 TPSDWDIC
+38 SPSDWDIC

-52 EMLALF
+52 EMMALF

-71 TLTILAADG
+71 TLTILAEDG

-131 DLFGGE
+131 DLFGGVE
-137 HDLSHRLVRAVGDP
+137 DLRDRLVRAVGDP
-151 TQRFDE
+151 VQRFNE

-165 VRFATVLDFDYDQA
+165 VRFATVLDFDYDPA
-179 TYDAVLAQNHLLDY
+179 TYDAVRKQGHLLQY

-215 LADLYTLG
+215 LEDLYTLG

-228 IPVMCHTVGFA
+228 IPMMCHTVGFA
-239 QEGGHHFLDV
+239 QRGGHHFLDV
-249 FEHSLLAVGVTQPE
+249 FEHSLLAVGVITPE
-263 LVLRLTMFLHDIGK
+263 LVLRLTMLLHDIGK
-277 PFTWDATGAT
+277 PFVWDSSESLS
-287 DYDRFNDHAAVG
+287 YDRFDDHAAVS
-299 AKIASRVLRQ
+299 AKLAGKILRD
-309 LKYDNATRKAVVEL
+309 LKYDNATRKDVVEL
-323 IRHHNDLILPDE
+323 IAHHNDILLPDP
-335 VNVRQTLAR
+335 VNVRRALAR
-344 LGEVQTRRLVQVKI
+344 LGEVQTRRLVQVKV
-358 ADLIAHDLGSERA
+358 ADLIAHDLAGEREKILALFA
-371 ETVAFFDEITAVIDR
+371 EISDVIDE
-386 VTSRGDCVRVKNLAV
+386 VVARGDCTSVKALAI
-401 GGREMQALGLSGR
+401 GGQDMMALGLSGR
-414 AIGRALDALLEQV
+414 AIGQMLNAALELVLEKPKMNTRETLL
-427 LVDPAFNERDRLLAW
+427 NW
-442 VREHAEALSDQQ
+442 VRSNLENCQK

>member
-1 MEINIPAGASAI
+1 MEIHIPTGARKI
-13 IERLEAH
+13 IARLEQH

-38 TPSDWDIC
+38 RPSDWDIC

-52 EMLALF
+52 EMMALF

-71 TLTILAADG
+71 TLAILAEDG

-131 DLFGGE
+131 DLFGGVE
-137 HDLSHRLVRAVGDP
+137 DLRDRLVRAVGDP
-151 TQRFDE
+151 VQRFNE

-165 VRFATVLDFDYDQA
+165 VRFATVLDFDYDPA
-179 TYDAVLAQNHLLDY
+179 TYDAVRKQGHLLQY

-215 LADLYTLG
+215 LEDLYTLG

-228 IPVMCHTVGFA
+228 IPMMCHTVGFA
-239 QEGGHHFLDV
+239 QRGGHHFLDV
-249 FEHSLLAVGVTQPE
+249 FEHSLLAVGVIAPE
-263 LVLRLTMFLHDIGK
+263 LVLRLTMLLHDIGK
-277 PFTWDATGAT
+277 PFVWDSSESLS
-287 DYDRFNDHAAVG
+287 YDRFDDHAAVS
-299 AKIASRVLRQ
+299 AKLAGKILRD
-309 LKYDNATRKAVVEL
+309 LKYDNATRKDVVEL
-323 IRHHNDLILPDE
+323 IAHHNDILLPDP
-335 VNVRQTLAR
+335 VNVRRALAR
-344 LGEVQTRRLVQVKI
+344 LGEVQTRRLVQVKV
-358 ADLIAHDLGSERA
+358 ADLIAHDLAGEREKILALFA
-371 ETVAFFDEITAVIDR
+371 EISDVIDE
-386 VTSRGDCVRVKNLAV
+386 VVARGDCTSVKALAI
-401 GGREMQALGLSGR
+401 GGQDMMALGLSGR
-414 AIGRALDALLEQV
+414 AIGQMLNAALELVLEKPEMNTRETLL
-427 LVDPAFNERDRLLAW
+427 NW
-442 VREHAEALSDQQ
+442 VRGNLENCQK

>member
-1 MEINIPAGASAI
+1 MEIHIPTGARKI
-13 IERLEAH
+13 IARLEQH

-38 TPSDWDIC
+38 RPSDWDIC

-52 EMLALF
+52 EMMVLF

-71 TLTILAADG
+71 TLTILAEDG
-80 AYEVTTFRIDGEY
+80 AYEATTFRIDGEY

-131 DLFGGE
+131 DLFGGVE
-137 HDLSHRLVRAVGDP
+137 DLRDRLVRAVGDP
-151 TQRFDE
+151 VQRFNE

-165 VRFATVLDFDYDQA
+165 VRFATVLDFDYDPA
-179 TYDAVLAQNHLLDY
+179 TYDAVRKQGHLLQY

-215 LADLYTLG
+215 LEDLYTLG

-228 IPVMCHTVGFA
+228 IPMMCHTVGFA
-239 QEGGHHFLDV
+239 QRGGHHFLDV
-249 FEHSLLAVGVTQPE
+249 FEHSLLAVGVITPE
-263 LVLRLTMFLHDIGK
+263 LVLRLTMLLHDIGK
-277 PFTWDATGAT
+277 PFVWDSSESLS
-287 DYDRFNDHAAVG
+287 YDRFDDHAAVS
-299 AKIASRVLRQ
+299 AKLAGKILRD
-309 LKYDNATRKAVVEL
+309 LKYDNATRKDVVEL
-323 IRHHNDLILPDE
+323 IAHHNDILLPDP
-335 VNVRQTLAR
+335 VNVRRALAR
-344 LGEVQTRRLVQVKI
+344 LGEVQTRRLVQVKV
-358 ADLIAHDLGSERA
+358 ADLIAHDLAGEREKILALFA
-371 ETVAFFDEITAVIDR
+371 EISDVIDE
-386 VTSRGDCVRVKNLAV
+386 VVARGDCTSVKALAI
-401 GGREMQALGLSGR
+401 GGQDMMALGLSGR
-414 AIGRALDALLEQV
+414 AIGQMLNAALELVLEKPEMNTRETLL
-427 LVDPAFNERDRLLAW
+427 NW
-442 VREHAEALSDQQ
+442 VRGNLENCQK

>member
-1 MEINIPAGASAI
+1 MEIHIPTGARKI
-13 IERLEAH
+13 IARLEQH

-38 TPSDWDIC
+38 RPSDWDIC

-52 EMLALF
+52 EMMALF

-71 TLTILAADG
+71 TLTILAEDG

-131 DLFGGE
+131 DLFGGVE
-137 HDLSHRLVRAVGDP
+137 DLRDRLVRAVGDP
-151 TQRFDE
+151 VQRFNE

-165 VRFATVLDFDYDQA
+165 VRFATVLDFDYDPA
-179 TYDAVLAQNHLLDY
+179 TYDAVRKQGHLLQY

-215 LADLYTLG
+215 LEDLYTLG

-228 IPVMCHTVGFA
+228 IPLMCHTVGFA
-239 QEGGHHFLDV
+239 QRGGHHFLDV
-249 FEHSLLAVGVTQPE
+249 FEHSLLAVGVIAPE
-263 LVLRLTMFLHDIGK
+263 LVLRLTMLLHDIGK
-277 PFTWDATGAT
+277 PFVWDSSESLS
-287 DYDRFNDHAAVG
+287 YDRFDDHAAVS
-299 AKIASRVLRQ
+299 AKLAGKILRD
-309 LKYDNATRKAVVEL
+309 LKYDNATRKDVVEL
-323 IRHHNDLILPDE
+323 IAHHNDILLPDP
-335 VNVRQTLAR
+335 VNVRRALAR
-344 LGEVQTRRLVQVKI
+344 LGEVQTRRLVQVKV
-358 ADLIAHDLGSERA
+358 ADLIAHDLAGEREKILALFA
-371 ETVAFFDEITAVIDR
+371 EISDVIDE
-386 VTSRGDCVRVKNLAV
+386 VVARGDCTSVKALAI
-401 GGREMQALGLSGR
+401 GGQDMMALGLSGR
-414 AIGRALDALLEQV
+414 AIGQMLNAALELVLEKPEMNTRETLL
-427 LVDPAFNERDRLLAW
+427 NW
-442 VREHAEALSDQQ
+442 VRSNLENCQK

>member
-1 MEINIPAGASAI
+1 MEIHIPTGARKI
-13 IERLEAH
+13 IARLEQH

-38 TPSDWDIC
+38 RPSDWDIC

-52 EMLALF
+52 EMIALF

-71 TLTILAADG
+71 TLTILAEDG

-131 DLFGGE
+131 DLFGGVE
-137 HDLSHRLVRAVGDP
+137 DLRDRFVRAVGDP
-151 TQRFDE
+151 VQRFNE

-165 VRFATVLDFDYDQA
+165 VRFATVLDFDYDPA
-179 TYDAVLAQNHLLDY
+179 TYDAVRKQGHLLQY

-215 LADLYTLG
+215 LEDLYTLG

-228 IPVMCHTVGFA
+228 IPMMCHTVGFA
-239 QEGGHHFLDV
+239 QRGGHHFLDV
-249 FEHSLLAVGVTQPE
+249 FEHSLLAVGVIAPE
-263 LVLRLTMFLHDIGK
+263 LVLRLTMLLHDIGK
-277 PFTWDATGAT
+277 PFVWDSSESLS
-287 DYDRFNDHAAVG
+287 YDRFDDHAAVS
-299 AKIASRVLRQ
+299 AKLAGKILRD
-309 LKYDNATRKAVVEL
+309 LKYDNATRKDVVEL
-323 IRHHNDLILPDE
+323 IAHHNDILLPDP
-335 VNVRQTLAR
+335 VNVRRALAR
-344 LGEVQTRRLVQVKI
+344 LGEVQTRRLVQVKV
-358 ADLIAHDLGSERA
+358 ADLIAHDLAGEREKILALFA
-371 ETVAFFDEITAVIDR
+371 EISDVIDE
-386 VTSRGDCVRVKNLAV
+386 VVARGDCTSVKALAI
-401 GGREMQALGLSGR
+401 GGQDMMALGLSGR
-414 AIGRALDALLEQV
+414 AIGQMLNAALELVLEKPEMNTRETLL
-427 LVDPAFNERDRLLAW
+427 NW
-442 VREHAEALSDQQ
+442 VRGNLENCQK

>member
-1 MEINIPAGASAI
+1 MEIHIPTGARKI
-13 IERLEAH
+13 IARLEQH
-20 GYEAYI
+20 SYEAYI

-38 TPSDWDIC
+38 RPSDWDIC

-52 EMLALF
+52 EMMALF

-71 TLTILAADG
+71 TLTILAEDG

-131 DLFGGE
+131 DLFGGVE
-137 HDLSHRLVRAVGDP
+137 DLRDRLVRAVGDP
-151 TQRFDE
+151 VQRFNE

-165 VRFATVLDFDYDQA
+165 VRFATVLDFDYDPA
-179 TYDAVLAQNHLLDY
+179 TYDAVRKQGHLLQY

-215 LADLYTLG
+215 LEDLYTLG

-228 IPVMCHTVGFA
+228 IPMMCHTVGFA
-239 QEGGHHFLDV
+239 QRGGHHFLDV
-249 FEHSLLAVGVTQPE
+249 FEHSLLAVGVIAPE
-263 LVLRLTMFLHDIGK
+263 LVLRLTMLLHDIGK
-277 PFTWDATGAT
+277 PFVWDSSESLS
-287 DYDRFNDHAAVG
+287 YDRFDDHAAVS
-299 AKIASRVLRQ
+299 AKLAGKILRD
-309 LKYDNATRKAVVEL
+309 LKYDNATRKDVVEL
-323 IRHHNDLILPDE
+323 IAHHNDILLPDP
-335 VNVRQTLAR
+335 VNVRRALAR
-344 LGEVQTRRLVQVKI
+344 LGEVQTRRLVQVKV
-358 ADLIAHDLGSERA
+358 ADLIAHDLAGEREKILALFA
-371 ETVAFFDEITAVIDR
+371 EISDVIDE
-386 VTSRGDCVRVKNLAV
+386 VVARGDCTSVKALAI
-401 GGREMQALGLSGR
+401 GGQDMMALGLSGR
-414 AIGRALDALLEQV
+414 AIGQMLNAALELVLEKPEMNTRETLL
-427 LVDPAFNERDRLLAW
+427 NW
-442 VREHAEALSDQQ
+442 VRGNLENCQK

>member
-1 MEINIPAGASAI
+1 MEIHIPTGARKI
-13 IERLEAH
+13 IARLEQH

-38 TPSDWDIC
+38 RPSDWDIC

-52 EMLALF
+52 EMIALF

-71 TLTILAADG
+71 TLTILAEDG

-131 DLFGGE
+131 DLFGGVE
-137 HDLSHRLVRAVGDP
+137 DLRDRLVRAVGDP
-151 TQRFDE
+151 VQRFNE

-165 VRFATVLDFDYDQA
+165 VRFATVLDFDYDPA
-179 TYDAVLAQNHLLDY
+179 TYDAVRKQGHLLQY

-215 LADLYTLG
+215 LEDLYTLG

-228 IPVMCHTVGFA
+228 IPMMCHTVGFA
-239 QEGGHHFLDV
+239 QRGGHHFLDV
-249 FEHSLLAVGVTQPE
+249 FEHSLLAVGVIAPE
-263 LVLRLTMFLHDIGK
+263 LVLRLTMLLHDIGK
-277 PFTWDATGAT
+277 PFVWDSSESLS
-287 DYDRFNDHAAVG
+287 YDRFDDHAAVS
-299 AKIASRVLRQ
+299 AKLAGKILRD
-309 LKYDNATRKAVVEL
+309 LKYDNATRKDVVEL
-323 IRHHNDLILPDE
+323 IAHHNDILLPDP
-335 VNVRQTLAR
+335 VNVRRALAR
-344 LGEVQTRRLVQVKI
+344 LGEVQTRRLVQVKV
-358 ADLIAHDLGSERA
+358 ADLIAHDLAGEREKILALFA
-371 ETVAFFDEITAVIDR
+371 EISDVIDE
-386 VTSRGDCVRVKNLAV
+386 VVARGDCTSVKALAI
-401 GGREMQALGLSGR
+401 GGQDMMALGLSGR
-414 AIGRALDALLEQV
+414 AIGQMLNAALELVLEKPKMNTRETLL
-427 LVDPAFNERDRLLAW
+427 NW
-442 VREHAEALSDQQ
+442 VRGNLENCQK

>member
-1 MEINIPAGASAI
+1 MEIHIPTGARKI
-13 IERLEAH
+13 IARMEQH

-38 TPSDWDIC
+38 RPSDWDIC

-52 EMLALF
+52 EMMALF

-71 TLTILAADG
+71 TLTILAEDG

-131 DLFGGE
+131 DLFGGVE
-137 HDLSHRLVRAVGDP
+137 DLRDRLVRAVGDP
-151 TQRFDE
+151 VQRFNE

-165 VRFATVLDFDYDQA
+165 VRFATVLDFDYDPA
-179 TYDAVLAQNHLLDY
+179 TYDAVRKQGHLLQY

-215 LADLYTLG
+215 LEDLYTLG

-228 IPVMCHTVGFA
+228 IPLMCHTVGFA
-239 QEGGHHFLDV
+239 QRGGHHFLDV
-249 FEHSLLAVGVTQPE
+249 FEHSLLAVGVIAPE
-263 LVLRLTMFLHDIGK
+263 LVLRLTMLLHDIGK
-277 PFTWDATGAT
+277 PFVWDSSESLS
-287 DYDRFNDHAAVG
+287 YDRFDDHAAVS
-299 AKIASRVLRQ
+299 AKLAGKILRD
-309 LKYDNATRKAVVEL
+309 LKYDNATRKDVVEL
-323 IRHHNDLILPDE
+323 IAHHNDILLPDP
-335 VNVRQTLAR
+335 VNVRRALAR
-344 LGEVQTRRLVQVKI
+344 LGEVQTRRLVQVKV
-358 ADLIAHDLGSERA
+358 ADLIAHDLAGEREKILALFA
-371 ETVAFFDEITAVIDR
+371 EISDVIDE
-386 VTSRGDCVRVKNLAV
+386 VVARGDCTSVKALAI
-401 GGREMQALGLSGR
+401 GGQDMMALGLSGR
-414 AIGRALDALLEQV
+414 AIGQMLNAALELVLEKPEMNTRETLL
-427 LVDPAFNERDRLLAW
+427 NW
-442 VREHAEALSDQQ
+442 VRGNLENCQK

>member
-1 MEINIPAGASAI
+1 MEIHIPTGARKI
-13 IERLEAH
+13 IARLEQH

-38 TPSDWDIC
+38 RPSDWDIC

-52 EMLALF
+52 EMMALF

-71 TLTILAADG
+71 TLTILAEDG

-131 DLFGGE
+131 DLFGGVE
-137 HDLSHRLVRAVGDP
+137 DLRDRLVRAVGDP
-151 TQRFDE
+151 VQRFNE

-165 VRFATVLDFDYDQA
+165 VRFATVLDFDYDPA
-179 TYDAVLAQNHLLDY
+179 TYDAVRKQGHLLQY

-215 LADLYTLG
+215 LEDLYTLG

-228 IPVMCHTVGFA
+228 IPLMCHTVGFA
-239 QEGGHHFLDV
+239 QRGGHHFLDV
-249 FEHSLLAVGVTQPE
+249 FEHSLLAVGVIAPE
-263 LVLRLTMFLHDIGK
+263 LVLRLTMLLHDIGK
-277 PFTWDATGAT
+277 PFVWDSSESLS
-287 DYDRFNDHAAVG
+287 YDRFDDHAAVS
-299 AKIASRVLRQ
+299 AKLAGKILRD
-309 LKYDNATRKAVVEL
+309 LKYDNATRKDVVEL
-323 IRHHNDLILPDE
+323 IAHHNDILLPDP
-335 VNVRQTLAR
+335 VNVRRALAR
-344 LGEVQTRRLVQVKI
+344 LGEVQTRRLVQVKV
-358 ADLIAHDLGSERA
+358 ADLIAHDLAGEREKILALFA
-371 ETVAFFDEITAVIDR
+371 EISDVIDE
-386 VTSRGDCVRVKNLAV
+386 VVARGDCTSVKALAI
-401 GGREMQALGLSGR
+401 GGQDMMALGLSGR
-414 AIGRALDALLEQV
+414 AIGQMLNAALELVLEKPKMNTRETLL
-427 LVDPAFNERDRLLAW
+427 NW
-442 VREHAEALSDQQ
+442 VRGNLENCQK

>member
-1 MEINIPAGASAI
+1 MEIHIPTGARKI
-13 IERLEAH
+13 IARLEQH

-38 TPSDWDIC
+38 SPSDWDIC

-52 EMLALF
+52 EMMALF

-71 TLTILAADG
+71 TLTILAEDG

-131 DLFGGE
+131 DLFGGVE
-137 HDLSHRLVRAVGDP
+137 DLRDRLVRAVGDP
-151 TQRFDE
+151 VQRFNE

-165 VRFATVLDFDYDQA
+165 VRIATVLDFDYDPA
-179 TYDAVLAQNHLLDY
+179 TYDAVRKQGHLLQY

-215 LADLYTLG
+215 LEDLYTLG

-228 IPVMCHTVGFA
+228 IPMMCHTVGFA
-239 QEGGHHFLDV
+239 QRGGHHFLDV
-249 FEHSLLAVGVTQPE
+249 FEHSLLAVGVIAPE
-263 LVLRLTMFLHDIGK
+263 LVLRLTMLLHDIGK
-277 PFTWDATGAT
+277 PFVWDSSESLS
-287 DYDRFNDHAAVG
+287 YDRFDDHAAVS
-299 AKIASRVLRQ
+299 AKLAGKILRD
-309 LKYDNATRKAVVEL
+309 LKYDNATRKDVVEL
-323 IRHHNDLILPDE
+323 IAHHNDILLPDP
-335 VNVRQTLAR
+335 VNVRRALAR
-344 LGEVQTRRLVQVKI
+344 LGEVQTRRLVQVKV
-358 ADLIAHDLGSERA
+358 ADLIAHDLAGEREKILALFA
-371 ETVAFFDEITAVIDR
+371 EISDVIDE
-386 VTSRGDCVRVKNLAV
+386 VVARGDCTSVKALAI
-401 GGREMQALGLSGR
+401 GGQDMMALGLSGR
-414 AIGRALDALLEQV
+414 AIGQMLNAALELVLEKPEMNTRETLL
-427 LVDPAFNERDRLLAW
+427 NW
-442 VREHAEALSDQQ
+442 VRGNLENCQK

>member
-1 MEINIPAGASAI
+1 MEIHIPTGARKI
-13 IERLEAH
+13 IARLEQH

-38 TPSDWDIC
+38 SPSDWDIC

-52 EMLALF
+52 EMMALF

-71 TLTILAADG
+71 TLTILAEDG

-131 DLFGGE
+131 DLFGGVE
-137 HDLSHRLVRAVGDP
+137 DLRDRLVRAVGDP
-151 TQRFDE
+151 VQRFNE

-165 VRFATVLDFDYDQA
+165 VRFATVLDFDYDPA
-179 TYDAVLAQNHLLDY
+179 TYDAVRKQGHLLQY

-215 LADLYTLG
+215 LEDLYTLG

-228 IPVMCHTVGFA
+228 IPLMCHTVGFA
-239 QEGGHHFLDV
+239 QRGGHHFLDV
-249 FEHSLLAVGVTQPE
+249 FEHSLLAVGVIAPE
-263 LVLRLTMFLHDIGK
+263 LVLRLTMLLHDIGK
-277 PFTWDATGAT
+277 PFVWDSSELLS
-287 DYDRFNDHAAVG
+287 YDRFDDHAAVS
-299 AKIASRVLRQ
+299 AKLAGKILRD
-309 LKYDNATRKAVVEL
+309 LKYDNATRKDVVEL
-323 IRHHNDLILPDE
+323 IAHHNDILLPDP
-335 VNVRQTLAR
+335 VNVRRALAR
-344 LGEVQTRRLVQVKI
+344 LGEVQTRRLVQVKV
-358 ADLIAHDLGSERA
+358 ADLIAHDLAGEREKILALFA
-371 ETVAFFDEITAVIDR
+371 EISDVIDE
-386 VTSRGDCVRVKNLAV
+386 VVARGDCTSVKALAI
-401 GGREMQALGLSGR
+401 GGQDMMALGLSGR
-414 AIGRALDALLEQV
+414 AIGQMLNAALELVLEKPEMNTRETLL
-427 LVDPAFNERDRLLAW
+427 NW
-442 VREHAEALSDQQ
+442 VRGNLENCQK

>member
-1 MEINIPAGASAI
+1 MEIHIPTGARKI
-13 IERLEAH
+13 IARLEQH

-38 TPSDWDIC
+38 RPSDWDIC

-52 EMLALF
+52 EMMALF

-71 TLTILAADG
+71 TLTILAEDG

-131 DLFGGE
+131 DLFGGVE
-137 HDLSHRLVRAVGDP
+137 DLRDRLVRAVGDP
-151 TQRFDE
+151 VQRFNE

-165 VRFATVLDFDYDQA
+165 VRFATVLDFDYDPA
-179 TYDAVLAQNHLLDY
+179 TYDAVRKQGHLLQY

-215 LADLYTLG
+215 LEDLYTLG

-228 IPVMCHTVGFA
+228 IPMMCHTVGFA
-239 QEGGHHFLDV
+239 QRGGHHFLDV
-249 FEHSLLAVGVTQPE
+249 FEHSLLAVGVIAPE
-263 LVLRLTMFLHDIGK
+263 LVLRLTMLLHDIGK
-277 PFTWDATGAT
+277 PFVWDSSESLS
-287 DYDRFNDHAAVG
+287 YDRFDDHAAVS
-299 AKIASRVLRQ
+299 AKLAGKILRD
-309 LKYDNATRKAVVEL
+309 LKYDNATRKDVVEL
-323 IRHHNDLILPDE
+323 IVHHNDILLPDP
-335 VNVRQTLAR
+335 VNVRRALAR
-344 LGEVQTRRLVQVKI
+344 LGEVQTRRLVQVKV
-358 ADLIAHDLGSERA
+358 ADLIAHDLAGEREKILALFA
-371 ETVAFFDEITAVIDR
+371 EISDVIDE
-386 VTSRGDCVRVKNLAV
+386 VVARGDCTSVKALAI
-401 GGREMQALGLSGR
+401 GGQDMMALGLSGR
-414 AIGRALDALLEQV
+414 AIGQMLNAALELVLEKPEMNTRETLL
-427 LVDPAFNERDRLLAW
+427 NW
-442 VREHAEALSDQQ
+442 VRGNLENCQK

>member
-1 MEINIPAGASAI
+1 MEIHIPTGARKI
-13 IERLEAH
+13 IARLEQH

-38 TPSDWDIC
+38 RPSDWDIC

-52 EMLALF
+52 EMMALF

-71 TLTILAADG
+71 TLTILAEDG

-131 DLFGGE
+131 DLFGGVE
-137 HDLSHRLVRAVGDP
+137 DLRDRLVRAVGDP
-151 TQRFDE
+151 VQRFNE

-165 VRFATVLDFDYDQA
+165 VRFATVLDFDYDPA
-179 TYDAVLAQNHLLDY
+179 TYDAVRKQGHLLQY

-215 LADLYTLG
+215 LEDLYTLG

-228 IPVMCHTVGFA
+228 IPMMCHTVGFA
-239 QEGGHHFLDV
+239 QRGGHHFLDV
-249 FEHSLLAVGVTQPE
+249 FEHSLLAVGVIAPE
-263 LVLRLTMFLHDIGK
+263 LVLRLTMLLHDIGK
-277 PFTWDATGAT
+277 PFVWDSSESLS
-287 DYDRFNDHAAVG
+287 YDRFDDHAAVS
-299 AKIASRVLRQ
+299 AKLAGKILRD
-309 LKYDNATRKAVVEL
+309 LKYDNATRKDVVEL
-323 IRHHNDLILPDE
+323 IAHHNDILLPDP
-335 VNVRQTLAR
+335 VNVRRALAR
-344 LGEVQTRRLVQVKI
+344 LGEVQTRRLVQVKV
-358 ADLIAHDLGSERA
+358 ADLIAHDLAGEREKILVLFA
-371 ETVAFFDEITAVIDR
+371 EISDVIDE
-386 VTSRGDCVRVKNLAV
+386 VVARGDCTSVKALAI
-401 GGREMQALGLSGR
+401 GGQDMMALGLSGR
-414 AIGRALDALLEQV
+414 AIGQMLNAALELVLEKPEMNTRETLL
-427 LVDPAFNERDRLLAW
+427 NW
-442 VREHAEALSDQQ
+442 VRGNLENCQK